1 MRLNATES
9 HISRIYT
16 NESEGV
22 ATKGRVN
29 KTSYPQKQQLA
40 EFNNKVNQ
48 PDTILSDN
56 EKNFFK
62 KIFPESKETLDRHV
76 VFNRNGRVQSKTFSL
91 GTMLDAKV

>member
-9 HISRIYT
+9 QISRIYT

-29 KTSYPQKQQLA
+29 KTSYSQKQQLA

-62 KIFPESKETLDRHV
+62 KIFPESSESLDRHV
-76 VFNRNGRVQSKTFSL
+76 VFNRNGKVQSKTFSL